1 MEPRLILA
9 VAGEP
14 APGPVKLR
22 RVASEKTVSQL
33 GSILEGV
40 VLRGTGQ
47 SARLAGY
54 RAAGKTGTAQKID
67 PATGRYSASD
77 YLSSFIG
84 YTPLPD
90 PRFTILV
97 AIDSPRVGY
106 YGSEVAAPVFAKL
119 ARSLLAL
126 EAVPPDQ
133 PLALRVSRGP
143 NASRLVAA
151 PASVPAPAGSGPP
164 GKP

>member
-1 MEPRLILA
+1 MR
-9 VAGEP
+9 
-14 APGPVKLR
+14 LR
-22 RVASEKTVSQL
+22 RVASERTVSQL
-33 GSILEGV
+33 GSLLEGV

-47 SARLAGY
+47 SAKLSGY

-67 PATGRYSASD
+67 PSTGRYSTVD
-77 YLSSFIG
+77 YISSFIG
-84 YTPLPD
+84 YAPLPE

-126 EAVPPDQ
+126 SGAPPDQ
-133 PLALRVSRGP
+133 PLPLRVRSGP
-143 NASRLVAA
+143 NASRLVGV
-151 PASVPAPAGSGPP
+151 PAGVPAPSM
-164 GKP
+164 KP